1 MLQTR
6 NSTAISVYM
15 QRGVV
20 ENVSWLDLTSDPKGV
35 ARQWLADISYSTSS
49 EPSDGSH

>member
-15 QRGVV
+15 QRDVV
-20 ENVSWLDLTSDPKGV
+20 ENVSWLD
-35 ARQWLADISYSTSS
+35 WLDFW
-49 EPSDGSH
+49 P